1 MLSCVLVTVHIT
13 GTRLK
18 WKSTV
23 KLRQ

>member
-1 MLSCVLVTVHIT
+1 MIMRIT

-18 WKSTV
+18 WKTTA